1 MLYAVCYMLYDESMI
16 KSNLEPIEESD
27 LDLEGKIKHGTE
39 GPLVKH
45 ETPFTATVER
55 EVPQEIS
62 AAEKDDSYGK
72 ILSKVQ
78 SQESNEVDQE
88 AVANDAQMGA
98 TKIDA
103 ESQISHLV
111 DIAAQK
117 GVVHAVKV
125 AQHMQDNFILD
136 TFHDRMLGEEL
147 HDALVKKGM
156 IKEI

>member
-1 MLYAVCYMLYDESMI
+1 M

-27 LDLEGKIKHGTE
+27 LDLEGKIKRGTE
-39 GPLVKH
+39 GPFSSQEAPIV
-45 ETPFTATVER
+45 ANIER
-55 EVPQEIS
+55 EVPREIVS
-62 AAEKDDSYGK
+62 AEKDDAYGK

-78 SQESNEVDQE
+78 TQSSVSVDE
-88 AVANDAQMGA
+88 NAVAVDAQVGV

-103 ESQISHLV
+103 ESQIQHLV
-111 DIAAQK
+111 DIAGQK

-147 HDALVKKGM
+147 HDALVSKGM

>member
-1 MLYAVCYMLYDESMI
+1 MI

-27 LDLEGKIKHGTE
+27 LDLEGKIKRGMEGTFSQQE
-39 GPLVKH
+39 MPAIGNI
-45 ETPFTATVER
+45 ER
-55 EVPQEIS
+55 EIPQEIV

-78 SQESNEVDQE
+78 IQTSDEIDQDM
-88 AVANDAQMGA
+88 VALDAQEGA
-98 TKIDA
+98 QKIDA

-111 DIAAQK
+111 DIAGQK

-147 HDALVKKGM
+147 HDALVSKGM

>member
-1 MLYAVCYMLYDESMI
+1 MI

-27 LDLEGKIKHGTE
+27 LDLEGKIRRGTE
-39 GPLVKH
+39 GTFSGQEMPSVSNI
-45 ETPFTATVER
+45 ER
-55 EVPQEIS
+55 EFPQEI
-62 AAEKDDSYGK
+62 AAVEKDDSYGK

-78 SQESNEVDQE
+78 TQAFDDVDQN
-88 AVANDAQMGA
+88 AVALDAQVGA
-98 TKIDA
+98 AKIDA

-111 DIAAQK
+111 DIAGQK

-147 HDALVKKGM
+147 HAALVNKGM